1 MTSNENKIKMQKS
14 LDTFIQNCLN
24 KFEFVE
30 IENEL
35 FPNLGD
41 DTNLII
47 SHKSTIPDLV
57 IWNKSFNKCDCFK
70 DMKDSKEYYKYPRVP
85 FYLRTNNKEEN
96 NKNGKNVQKEIIEK
110 ENNNCENLTK
120 MVNKLHLGYVGEN
133 QNERKENE
141 NEIKTINNCDNI
153 NNKPINQTDVI
164 NNDSFKKDIFNNIN
178 YINQSPKDNN
188 ELYNNYNNKYITPVN
203 KTKKKMNDFYQNQ
216 FNQNELL
223 MNYVYLN
230 LDKKGWIIFTNDG
243 DYLSNFTSFE
253 LFTFLTNIL
262 KKNND
267 LKMYT
272 IGMQTNSTIFN
283 GEQIYIILSQTLPF
297 ILQKKQLE
305 CEMMKKKRMKEND
318 EKKLLKLNNN
328 DKENISNNYYPKQY
342 DKNSGNIR
350 EKDRFN
356 IYQTKENKGYISQKY
371 QL

>member
-1 MTSNENKIKMQKS
+1 
-14 LDTFIQNCLN
+14 
-24 KFEFVE
+24 
-30 IENEL
+30 
-35 FPNLGD
+35 
-41 DTNLII
+41 
-47 SHKSTIPDLV
+47 
-57 IWNKSFNKCDCFK
+57 
-70 DMKDSKEYYKYPRVP
+70 
-85 FYLRTNNKEEN
+85 
-96 NKNGKNVQKEIIEK
+96 
-110 ENNNCENLTK
+110 
-120 MVNKLHLGYVGEN
+120 
-133 QNERKENE
+133 
-141 NEIKTINNCDNI
+141 
-153 NNKPINQTDVI
+153 
-164 NNDSFKKDIFNNIN
+164 
-178 YINQSPKDNN
+178 
-188 ELYNNYNNKYITPVN
+188 
-203 KTKKKMNDFYQNQ
+203 MNDFYQNQ

-342 DKNSGNIR
+342 EKNSGNIR
-350 EKDRFN
+350 EKDIFN
-356 IYQTKENKGYISQKY
+356 KYQTKENKGYISQKY

>member
-1 MTSNENKIKMQKS
+1 
-14 LDTFIQNCLN
+14 
-24 KFEFVE
+24 
-30 IENEL
+30 
-35 FPNLGD
+35 
-41 DTNLII
+41 
-47 SHKSTIPDLV
+47 
-57 IWNKSFNKCDCFK
+57 
-70 DMKDSKEYYKYPRVP
+70 MKDSKEYYKYPRVP
-85 FYLRTNNKEEN
+85 FYLRRNNKEEN

-188 ELYNNYNNKYITPVN
+188 EFHNNFNNKYITPVN

-342 DKNSGNIR
+342 EKNLGNIR
-350 EKDRFN
+350 EKDIFN
-356 IYQTKENKGYISQKY
+356 KYQTKENKGYISQKY